1 MKKITVAFLMA
12 LVICIFCIPTK
23 TYASSGI
30 MISDEL
36 DDLEGDG
43 KYVGSEY
50 RNNYQL
56 DVEKLGVTEVAEK
69 ALNALA
75 NIVFSV
81 ISCLGF
87 LTVAI
92 FYHALSFDLAALL
105 QPQIDSIQLALH
117 DSVFTPLLQVALMGA
132 IVLAITKICQ
142 EGFFGPF
149 GAVRKS
155 NIYHGVIIDDST
167 RFGHITKLCD
177 ISDKERIGFDINRH
191 KWH

>member
-1 MKKITVAFLMA
+1 MKKITVAFLMT

-105 QPQIDSIQLALH
+105 QPQIDSIQ
-117 DSVFTPLLQVALMGA
+117 
-132 IVLAITKICQ
+132 
-142 EGFFGPF
+142 
-149 GAVRKS
+149 
-155 NIYHGVIIDDST
+155 
-167 RFGHITKLCD
+167 
-177 ISDKERIGFDINRH
+177 
-191 KWH
+191 

>member
-1 MKKITVAFLMA
+1 
-12 LVICIFCIPTK
+12 
-23 TYASSGI
+23 

-81 ISCLGF
+81 ISCLWF

-105 QPQIDSIQLALH
+105 QPQIRC
-117 DSVFTPLLQVALMGA
+117 V
-132 IVLAITKICQ
+132 
-142 EGFFGPF
+142 
-149 GAVRKS
+149 
-155 NIYHGVIIDDST
+155 
-167 RFGHITKLCD
+167 
-177 ISDKERIGFDINRH
+177 
-191 KWH
+191 

>member
-105 QPQIDSIQLALH
+105 QPQIDSIQLA
-117 DSVFTPLLQVALMGA
+117 
-132 IVLAITKICQ
+132 
-142 EGFFGPF
+142 
-149 GAVRKS
+149 
-155 NIYHGVIIDDST
+155 
-167 RFGHITKLCD
+167 
-177 ISDKERIGFDINRH
+177 
-191 KWH
+191 